1 MLVEFDNVRQEPGAG
16 RRRWFDGGA
25 YSLMVWYRP
34 DGARSGFQVVY
45 QAGPEE
51 HALTWREGEGFRHS
65 RVDTGTAS
73 PLKNLTP
80 ILLPHGTIPWARM
93 LEEFDQ
99 QSANLDPDLRAWVR
113 GRLEARA

>member
-1 MLVEFDNVRQEPGAG
+1 MLVEFNKVRQEPGAG
-16 RRRWFDGGA
+16 RRRWFDGGD

-34 DGARSGFQVVY
+34 DGALTGFQVVY
-45 QAGPEE
+45 RAGFEE

-65 RVDTGTAS
+65 RVDSGTAS

-80 ILLPHGTIPWARM
+80 ILLPNGAIPWARM
-93 LEEFDQ
+93 REEFEQ
-99 QSANLDPDLRAWVR
+99 QSVNLDPDLRAWVR